1 MAPRVVSEYE
11 HCEYVNAG
19 FFFSLRRVV
28 IFADVFYY
36 HQLSTWSKCTAGAL
50 IIRTVNRWRANIG
63 YSIHFPMIK
72 HDAFRG
78 LSNGEV
84 NLYKFMFAPDL
95 QPPTLAIIGCM
106 IGLGADAPMR
116 EMQCRLAAK
125 VFKVRN
131 GMQSRLTRLDALA
144 TVTSTLVCAQAWR
157 ATPFPAAAAVMS
169 ERVCRSGH

>member
-1 MAPRVVSEYE
+1 MQD
-11 HCEYVNAG
+11 

-50 IIRTVNRWRANIG
+50 IIRTMNRWRANIG

-144 TVTSTLVCAQAWR
+144 TVTSTLLCAQA
-157 ATPFPAAAAVMS
+157 
-169 ERVCRSGH
+169 

>member
-50 IIRTVNRWRANIG
+50 IIRTMNRWRANIG
-63 YSIHFPMIK
+63 YSIHFPMIQ
-72 HDAFRG
+72 HEAFRG

-144 TVTSTLVCAQAWR
+144 TVTSTLLCAQA
-157 ATPFPAAAAVMS
+157 
-169 ERVCRSGH
+169 